1 MKRKQGFIYL
11 LINVNFLF
19 LLQPSY
25 NEMNVPPFKE
35 WI

>member
-1 MKRKQGFIYL
+1 MKRKQDFLYF
-11 LINVNFLF
+11 LINMNFLF

-25 NEMNVPPFKE
+25 NEMNVPLFKK